1 MASWKLIVEDYGKIK
16 SAEIEV
22 APLTMFVG
30 DNNSGK
36 SYLMA
41 LLWGIEKFGVE
52 ALIGEKYV
60 ETRESIELVEWFFE
74 QIDITFENKRHEVS
88 LGKIADTLELFLN
101 EQLQINKK
109 NLVTKIFNSKSA
121 DIGKMRI
128 QLGDLQDIVL
138 QFQLT
143 DDSRLFYVSID
154 EKPGFGFY
162 NNALKGEEYKKN
174 DSLKRFLI
182 SGLYSVVLNIDIRE
196 NEKDNSIYLPAA
208 RTGFMLTK
216 DIINKVGRKNT
227 FNLSEEKEKITP
239 FIRPINQ
246 FLDIIG
252 DLSVD
257 NLENEKNLKIVSDLE
272 NRMANGTIDFSA
284 MPNREVQ
291 YVPIGHKKGIPLRLS
306 SAVVTELSPLVL
318 ILKHKEDVK
327 KFYYE
332 EPEMCLH
339 PQLQNEM
346 AKVIGKMIN
355 SGIHMLITTH
365 SDIILQ
371 HINNMI
377 KLAKRDDREVICSK
391 LGYSKLDLLSNEQV
405 KVYQLR
411 ASKRGKTEV
420 EQLACGECG
429 FAVPTFNDALDKIMN
444 EAYEIQG

>member
-36 SYLMA
+36 SYLLA

-52 ALIGEKYV
+52 ALIGDEYV
-60 ETRESIELVEWFFE
+60 DTEEVKPLVDWLCE
-74 QIDITFENKRHEVS
+74 QIDVTVKKQKHEVS
-88 LGKIADTLELFLN
+88 LGQMSNTLEVFLN
-101 EQLQINKK
+101 AQLRKNKN

-121 DIGKMRI
+121 EIGNLKI
-128 QLGDLQDIVL
+128 ELGDLNDKIFSFELGYAQEF
-138 QFQLT
+138 FQMI
-143 DDSRLFYVSID
+143 DDNR
-154 EKPGFGFY
+154 KGFGF
-162 NNALKGEEYKKN
+162 NGNLVVDKSYKEQK
-174 DSLKRFLI
+174 FLI
-182 SGLYSVVLNIDIRE
+182 WFLIQGIYSSILNISTEESGTDE
-196 NEKDNSIYLPAA
+196 SIYLPAA

-227 FNLSEEKEKITP
+227 FNLTEEKEAITP

-252 DLSVD
+252 DLSV
-257 NLENEKNLKIVSDLE
+257 ETFGNEKNLKLASDLE
-272 NRMANGTIDFSA
+272 NEMANGTIEFSA
-284 MPNREVQ
+284 LPNREVQ
-291 YVPIGHKKGIPLRLS
+291 YIPMGYKKSIPLRLS
-306 SAVVTELSPLVL
+306 SAVVTELSPLIL
-318 ILKHKEDVK
+318 ILKHKRHVER
-327 KFYYE
+327 FYYE

-339 PQLQNEM
+339 PQLQNIM
-346 AKVIGKMIN
+346 GKIIGRMIN
-355 SGIHMLITTH
+355 SGIQMVITTH
-365 SDIILQ
+365 SDIMLQ

-377 KLAKRDDREVICSK
+377 KLSKRDDCEEICKK
-391 LGYSKLDLLSNEQV
+391 LGYGEIDLLSNNQV

-411 ASKRGKTEV
+411 TSKRGKTEV
-420 EQLACGECG
+420 VQLKCGENG